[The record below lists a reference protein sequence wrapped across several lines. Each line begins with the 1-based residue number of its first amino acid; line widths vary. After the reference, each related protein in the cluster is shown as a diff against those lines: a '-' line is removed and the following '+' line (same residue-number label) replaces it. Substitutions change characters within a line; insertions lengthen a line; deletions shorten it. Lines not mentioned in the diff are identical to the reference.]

1 MELSNQDELKAHL
14 MATNEEFKLLAE
26 QHAQLKKRL
35 ETIEAKEHLTPL
47 DEDDEHEIKKQKLR
61 LKDQMNAILA
71 QYKAQQVA

>member
-1 MELSNQDELKAHL
+1 MELNNQDELKAHL
-14 MATNEEFKLLAE
+14 MATNEEFKVLAE
-26 QHAQLKKRL
+26 QHAQLKKKL